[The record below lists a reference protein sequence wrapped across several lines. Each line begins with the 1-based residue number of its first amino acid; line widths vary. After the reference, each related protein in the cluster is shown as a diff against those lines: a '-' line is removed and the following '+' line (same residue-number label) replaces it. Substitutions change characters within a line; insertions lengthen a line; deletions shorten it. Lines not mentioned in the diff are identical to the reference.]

1 MSTSKCTKINSKHPH
16 PHLLLSKTVMCV
28 ATLCRKVISC
38 VAGVDL
44 VLREAQLISK
54 TGLSQCVA
62 QAQVTKGGEDVQA
75 PAGLDP
81 LD

>member
-1 MSTSKCTKINSKHPH
+1 
-16 PHLLLSKTVMCV
+16 MCV